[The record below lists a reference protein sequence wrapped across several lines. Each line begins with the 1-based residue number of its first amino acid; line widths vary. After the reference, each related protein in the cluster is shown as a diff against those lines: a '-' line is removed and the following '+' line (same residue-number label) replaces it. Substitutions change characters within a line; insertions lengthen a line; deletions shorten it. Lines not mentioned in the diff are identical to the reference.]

1 MGKALHALLKERLI
15 YMNEVTKTVSQHEDA
30 YQLREKGTLKAFWV
44 LISLM
49 EQKKIERHFLAEK
62 EEYPVRI
69 VFVGDAEIYDILYIS
84 EAEIQL
90 VNQLFSRQNTDGCGH
105 VVIVENPEEIP
116 QIQIPNVIG
125 FCTVQEEEGGQKT
138 AGHVESM
145 LAEARNLLQ
154 AYARKCV
161 NIHFENLNDMV
172 LEAAKSSEI
181 LTEKMRNL
189 VLQMTLDKRKYE
201 QYQSDLV
208 LIHGIEIAYEENIL
222 SISLPA
228 LIPHRKTE
236 YTNYIYKPLYT
247 AFQHWCMER
256 AEQNKEIPE
265 YRTCTVCFSHI
276 YDCKRPIYR
285 VRDHDNIE
293 EKHVLDVISN
303 FFLTSDS
310 GCYTNVYHE
319 TRGTYHDLPAVTG
332 KISVMAL

>member
-1 MGKALHALLKERLI
+1 M
-15 YMNEVTKTVSQHEDA
+15 
-30 YQLREKGTLKAFWV
+30 
-44 LISLM
+44 
-49 EQKKIERHFLAEK
+49 
-62 EEYPVRI
+62 
-69 VFVGDAEIYDILYIS
+69 LY
-84 EAEIQL
+84 
-90 VNQLFSRQNTDGCGH
+90 
-105 VVIVENPEEIP
+105 
-116 QIQIPNVIG
+116 
-125 FCTVQEEEGGQKT
+125 
-138 AGHVESM
+138 VESM

-247 AFQHWCMER
+247 AFQHWCIER

-265 YRTCTVCFSHI
+265 YRACTVCFSHI

-319 TRGTYHDLPAVTG
+319 TRLEDVERTMIYLLTPEKFPLWLYEKQQNLVS
-332 KISVMAL
+332 KN

>member
-1 MGKALHALLKERLI
+1 MD
-15 YMNEVTKTVSQHEDA
+15 V
-30 YQLREKGTLKAFWV
+30 
-44 LISLM
+44 
-49 EQKKIERHFLAEK
+49 
-62 EEYPVRI
+62 
-69 VFVGDAEIYDILYIS
+69 
-84 EAEIQL
+84 
-90 VNQLFSRQNTDGCGH
+90 
-105 VVIVENPEEIP
+105 
-116 QIQIPNVIG
+116 
-125 FCTVQEEEGGQKT
+125 GQKT
-138 AGHVESM
+138 AGHVEAM

-161 NIHFENLNDMV
+161 NIHFDNLNDMV

-208 LIHGIEIAYEENIL
+208 LIHGIEISYEENIL

-247 AFQHWCMER
+247 AFQHWCIER

-265 YRTCTVCFSHI
+265 YKTCTVCFSHI
-276 YDCKRPIYR
+276 YDSKHPIYR

-319 TRGTYHDLPAVTG
+319 TRLEDVERTMIYVRTSEKFPLWLYEKQQKRVS
-332 KISVMAL
+332 KN